1 MEELDSLL
9 KEDRVFKPSSEFS
22 RSARLQTFEDYKK
35 LYQSAQQNPQNF
47 WEKEAK
53 DLHWF
58 KPWKKV
64 LTWDPPDAQWF
75 IGGKTNISY
84 NCLDRHLKT
93 KAQKPAI
100 LWEGEPGDTKT
111 FSFKELHEEVSRFSE
126 VLKNLGFKKGD
137 RVIIYMPMIPE
148 LAIAMLSCARI
159 GLVHSV
165 IFGGFSSS
173 AIEDRLQDSKAR
185 LIITA
190 DGGYRRGKIVPLKD
204 NVDQA
209 IQKTPFVEKVIVYQ
223 RTKAPIK
230 WNPLKD
236 LWWHELMSKAK
247 KGVDAIPL
255 DSEDPLFILY
265 TSGTTGKPKGVVHTT
280 GGYIVGAHTT
290 AKYIFD
296 LKEEDIYW
304 CTADIGWVTGHTY
317 VVYGILSNGAT
328 TFMYEGAP
336 DFPHKGRFWDIID
349 RYKITIFYTS
359 PTAIRAFIQ
368 WGDDIPKKYRLSS
381 LRLLGTVGEPI
392 NPQAWMWYH
401 TLIGKEKCPIVD
413 TWWQTETGTI
423 LISPIPGAIP
433 TKPGSATL
441 PFPGILAD
449 VVDQYGNPL
458 PPNKG
463 GFLVIKYPWPAMLR
477 TIYGDHERY
486 KKQYWSNFKGIYWT
500 GDEARKDEDGYFW
513 IMGRSDDVI
522 KVSGHRLG
530 SSEIESALV
539 SHPSV
544 AEAAVVAIPH
554 EIKGQGIVAFVTLKG
569 NILSS
574 KELENELKQHVVTQI
589 GALARPEH
597 IRFAKQL
604 PKTRSGKIMRRLLR
618 QIASEGKVTGDTTT
632 LEDISV
638 VQTLSSQDEE

>member
-1 MEELDSLL
+1 
-9 KEDRVFKPSSEFS
+9 
-22 RSARLQTFEDYKK
+22 
-35 LYQSAQQNPQNF
+35 
-47 WEKEAK
+47 
-53 DLHWF
+53 
-58 KPWKKV
+58 
-64 LTWDPPDAQWF
+64 
-75 IGGKTNISY
+75 
-84 NCLDRHLKT
+84 
-93 KAQKPAI
+93 
-100 LWEGEPGDTKT
+100 
-111 FSFKELHEEVSRFSE
+111 
-126 VLKNLGFKKGD
+126 
-137 RVIIYMPMIPE
+137 
-148 LAIAMLSCARI
+148 
-159 GLVHSV
+159 
-165 IFGGFSSS
+165 
-173 AIEDRLQDSKAR
+173 
-185 LIITA
+185 
-190 DGGYRRGKIVPLKD
+190 
-204 NVDQA
+204 
-209 IQKTPFVEKVIVYQ
+209 
-223 RTKAPIK
+223 
-230 WNPLKD
+230 
-236 LWWHELMSKAK
+236 
-247 KGVDAIPL
+247 
-255 DSEDPLFILY
+255 
-265 TSGTTGKPKGVVHTT
+265 
-280 GGYIVGAHTT
+280 
-290 AKYIFD
+290 
-296 LKEEDIYW
+296 
-304 CTADIGWVTGHTY
+304 
-317 VVYGILSNGAT
+317 
-328 TFMYEGAP
+328 
-336 DFPHKGRFWDIID
+336 
-349 RYKITIFYTS
+349 
-359 PTAIRAFIQ
+359 
-368 WGDDIPKKYRLSS
+368 
-381 LRLLGTVGEPI
+381 
-392 NPQAWMWYH
+392 
-401 TLIGKEKCPIVD
+401 
-413 TWWQTETGTI
+413 

>member
-236 LWWHELMSKAK
+236 RWWHELMSKAK

-368 WGDDIPKKYRLSS
+368 LGDDIPKKYRLSS

-554 EIKGQGIVAFVTLKG
+554 EIKGQGIVAFVALKG

-638 VQTLSSQDEE
+638 VQTLSSQEE